1 MHLQVAGIAWRILLV
16 PEEEFNLISKRFE
29 VVVQGQQTLSID
41 SGKF

>member
-1 MHLQVAGIAWRILLV
+1 MHLQVAAIAQRILLV
-16 PEEEFNLISKRFE
+16 PKEEFNLISKHFK